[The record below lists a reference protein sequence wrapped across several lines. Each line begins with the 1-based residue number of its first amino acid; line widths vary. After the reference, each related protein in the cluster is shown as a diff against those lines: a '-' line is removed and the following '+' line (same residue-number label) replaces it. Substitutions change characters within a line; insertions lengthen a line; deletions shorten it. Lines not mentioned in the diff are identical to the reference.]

1 VWELAN
7 SAATVR
13 MAELDRYSKLLH
25 EVEHLVNYARV
36 KHTLLRSK
44 AWVPQSTFEA
54 VVAALPSASETEK
67 RLLGEALGKIVAS
80 AVAKSAR
87 SSGEFPGLFISYLAL
102 RALERVLRKDS
113 LDWRIAAYTR
123 GDSLAPTI
131 GASTISVCVSIPV
144 RGNHWRA
151 KAFMRDS

>member
-1 VWELAN
+1 MWELAN
-7 SAATVR
+7 SAAAAR

-25 EVEHLVNYARV
+25 EVEHLVKYARV

-44 AWVPQSTFEA
+44 AWVPQSKFEA

-67 RLLGEALGKIVAS
+67 RLLGEALDTIVTS

-87 SSGEFPGLFISYLAL
+87 SSGEFPGLFISYPAL
-102 RALERVLRKDS
+102 RALERVLRKDG

-123 GDSLAPTI
+123 GDIP
-131 GASTISVCVSIPV
+131 GADYWGI
-144 RGNHWRA
+144 
-151 KAFMRDS
+151 DD

>member
-1 VWELAN
+1 
-7 SAATVR
+7 
-13 MAELDRYSKLLH
+13 MAELDRYSKLRH
-25 EVEHLVNYARV
+25 EVGHLVKYARV
-36 KHTLLRSK
+36 KHTLLCSK
-44 AWVPQSTFEA
+44 AWVWVPQSKFEA

-67 RLLGEALGKIVAS
+67 RLLGEALGKIVTS

-87 SSGEFPGLFISYLAL
+87 SSGEFPGLFISYPAL
-102 RALERVLRKDS
+102 RALERVLRRTVS
-113 LDWRIAAYTR
+113 IGASRPIPGAI
-123 GDSLAPTI
+123 SLAPTI